1 MVGNIHS
8 IETFGTVDGPGIR
21 FVVFLQGCPMR
32 CRYCHNPDTW
42 NPADAQHRLDADEVF
57 ARMKRNLPFYRTGGI
72 TVSGGEPLCQMEFVT
87 ELFTLAHKEG
97 IHTALDTSGAGFSH
111 SAEYL
116 KRLDALLSVTDLVM
130 LDIKHMNEDAHVALT
145 SRTGTEAKD
154 LARYL
159 SDNGK
164 AIRIRYVLVP
174 GITDGEDDLCALGA
188 FAATLPTL
196 EKIEIL
202 PYHRLGE
209 VKYKRLGIP
218 YTLSDVQPPS
228 EADVARAERIITAAR
243 GN

>member
-42 NPADAQHRLDADEVF
+42 NPADAQHTLDAAEVF

-72 TVSGGEPLCQMEFVT
+72 TVSGGEPLCQIEFVT
-87 ELFTLAHKEG
+87 ELFSLAHKDG
-97 IHTALDTSGAGFSH
+97 VHTVLDTSGAGFSH

-164 AIRIRYVLVP
+164 AVRIRYVLVP
-174 GITDGEDDLCALGA
+174 GITDGEEDLHALGA
-188 FAATLPTL
+188 FTSTLTTL

-209 VKYKRLGIP
+209 VKYKKLGIP
-218 YTLSDVQPPS
+218 YTLSDVQPPTA
-228 EADVARAERIITAAR
+228 EDVARAEKIIAIAKDT
-243 GN
+243 

>member
-42 NPADAQHRLDADEVF
+42 NPADAQHRLDAAEVF
-57 ARMKRNLPFYRTGGI
+57 LRMKRNLPFYRTGGI

-87 ELFTLAHKEG
+87 ELFTLAHNEG
-97 IHTALDTSGAGFSH
+97 IHTALDTSGAGFSR

-116 KRLDALLSVTDLVM
+116 KGLNALLAVTDLVM
-130 LDIKHMNEDAHVALT
+130 LDIKHMNEEAHVALT

-154 LARYL
+154 FARYL

-164 AIRIRYVLVP
+164 AVRIRYVLVP
-174 GITDGEDDLCALGA
+174 GITDGEDDLRALGA
-188 FAATLPTL
+188 FAATLTTL

-218 YTLSDVQPPS
+218 YTLDDVQPPS
-228 EADVARAERIITAAR
+228 EADVAHAERIITAAR